1 MCSVPICVTADT
13 KAVGLTGHQ
22 SNLQH
27 AVHASAANR
36 VVTWSARPFTLRSLA
51 CASNM
56 NVSIASFPFGER
68 PPSITRV
75 GLFADR
81 TRQKLISQRALR
93 RIAWDVLRRR
103 QMARRSDRHYGQV
116 GSLPLSGV
124 GTTPTVFRDMSCIE
138 QVDGSFESGCLRPAS
153 GYHPVLV
160 AEAEGHAR
168 GLRRVRGPHP
178 AHSQRNRSRSARH
191 GPDLVVEG
199 AAAPRFGAARGR
211 GLSVI
216 EQIQHEFGARLAT

>member
-81 TRQKLISQRALR
+81 TRQKLISQRALT
-93 RIAWDVLRRR
+93 
-103 QMARRSDRHYGQV
+103 QV
-116 GSLPLSGV
+116 GENNPDPRTNGRANVLLLGV
-124 GTTPTVFRDMSCIE
+124 R
-138 QVDGSFESGCLRPAS
+138 
-153 GYHPVLV
+153 
-160 AEAEGHAR
+160 
-168 GLRRVRGPHP
+168 
-178 AHSQRNRSRSARH
+178 
-191 GPDLVVEG
+191 
-199 AAAPRFGAARGR
+199 
-211 GLSVI
+211 
-216 EQIQHEFGARLAT
+216 ARLDCRLKRAPAGPG